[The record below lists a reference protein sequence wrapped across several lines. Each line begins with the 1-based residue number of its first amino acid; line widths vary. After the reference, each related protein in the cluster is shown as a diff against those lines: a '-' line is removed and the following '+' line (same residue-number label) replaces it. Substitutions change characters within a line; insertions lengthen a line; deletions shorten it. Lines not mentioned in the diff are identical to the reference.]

1 MWNVKINK
9 KQKRTYLQASTAK
22 KITITISYFDFSIN
36 ELVNLYFQYKY
47 STGKNVY
54 YVLVIFYRDLLLTC

>member
-9 KQKRTYLQASTAK
+9 KQKRTYLQTSTAK
-22 KITITISYFDFSIN
+22 KITIAISYFDFSIN
-36 ELVNLYFQYKY
+36 KLVNLYFQNGY

-54 YVLVIFYRDLLLTC
+54 YVLVIVYSDLLLTC